1 MWPDLAVSLM
11 VSLFGLRYLWVP
23 LDLLLVELGFNGLKD
38 LLAQLASTEAGGS
51 SSPLFLTD
59 DQEVFFGNFH
69 TCPMYLPDRFG

>member
-23 LDLLLVELGFNGLKD
+23 LDLLLVELGFNDLKG
-38 LLAQLASTEAGGS
+38 LLAQLASPEAGGS
-51 SSPLFLTD
+51 SSPFFLAD

-69 TCPMYLPDRFG
+69 ACQICNSEAL